1 MFRDIFTNR
10 PFIDALTIF
19 IFCVGGSLLY
29 RQHVDRQG
37 AEDAAETE
45 ARVEQWNERQKQQ
58 SPAEAPVSD
67 TSQGGDFHAD
77 GTLHGASQ
85 KREGQETLP
94 IESTSALIPSV
105 PPEAAVSEEKPDE
118 APYHPHDDL
127 SPEEHQRVHE
137 RLRAELRP
145 YQAQLDDLIRRYEE
159 NLADLQAGRITSEES
174 REFLDKAGEELASIK
189 ANIKRLHGE

>member
-1 MFRDIFTNR
+1 MLTNIFTNR
-10 PFIDALTIF
+10 FFIVALAF
-19 IFCVGGSLLY
+19 FVLCVGGSLLY

-58 SPAEAPVSD
+58 PPVEAPVND
-67 TSQGGDFHAD
+67 TSQGGGFHAD
-77 GTLHGASQ
+77 GTLHG
-85 KREGQETLP
+85 EPHEILP
-94 IESTSALIPSV
+94 TESEAEIEHSV
-105 PPEAAVSEEKPDE
+105 SPEAAVSEEKPDE
-118 APYHPHDDL
+118 ATYHPHDDL

-137 RLRAELRP
+137 RLRAELKP

-174 REFLDKAGEELASIK
+174 REFLDKAGEQLASIK
-189 ANIKRLHGE
+189 AIIKQFDGE